1 MPSLV
6 SISKELRVLHRALRL
21 VRQYHNESI
30 VGLSRALNIP
40 KETIEQFETGKT
52 SPSVDMLQ
60 RYSSHFDIPVPS
72 FVFFS
77 ETLGTQGRLSKQLR
91 LNLAG
96 KVLDVLEWASKKN
109 ESTKEA

>member
-1 MPSLV
+1 M
-6 SISKELRVLHRALRL
+6 LHRALRL

-30 VGLSRALNIP
+30 VGLSIALNIP
-40 KETIEQFETGKT
+40 KETIAQLESGES
-52 SPSVDMLQ
+52 SPSVDVLQ

-77 ETLGTQGRLSKQLR
+77 ETLGTQGRLSKRLR

-109 ESTKEA
+109 EKTEKA